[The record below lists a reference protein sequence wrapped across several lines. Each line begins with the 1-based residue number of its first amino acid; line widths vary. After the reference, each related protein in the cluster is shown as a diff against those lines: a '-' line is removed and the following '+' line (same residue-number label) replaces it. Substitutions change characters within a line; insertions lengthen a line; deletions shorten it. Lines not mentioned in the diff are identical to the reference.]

1 VERQKLVRKIRKTIT
16 QLSEEDI
23 SEKSKKKLQKEKD
36 RLTDDLCYVMYFPKN
51 QKYIALFA
59 QNQESSV
66 DTPEERV
73 LEVMQEARLSAR
85 KQREADINQG
95 RVDKVEHAI
104 EVELGVAKPDQQ
116 ADRVKS
122 RSSTGELR
130 RGEVEGHEEEQ
141 GEMSFNTK
149 KNRSEGDTG
158 EDTGRSKKKSKKSNP
173 STDIITSIQSAVAV
187 DSETTRG
194 EDVSADPFFIDA
206 VEGVDAEVTSKPPQV
221 KVAIG
226 ELHRQR
232 NMKVTKRAV
241 VENDGTLSKQEI
253 RLLNW
258 KLKVREKSKWNTSIA

>member
-1 VERQKLVRKIRKTIT
+1 MTK
-16 QLSEEDI
+16 LSEEDI

-36 RLTDDLCYVMYFPKN
+36 KLIDDLCYVMYFPKN

-59 QNQESSV
+59 QNEDSSV
-66 DTPEERV
+66 NTSEERV
-73 LEVMQEARLSAR
+73 LEVMQEARAAAR
-85 KQREADINQG
+85 KLREADINQG

-104 EVELGVAKPDQQ
+104 EVELGVAKPEQ

-122 RSSTGELR
+122 RSSAGESKSRGGVDGEEGGESESPERTTGLN
-130 RGEVEGHEEEQ
+130 
-141 GEMSFNTK
+141 MKTK
-149 KNRSEGDTG
+149 KNRSDDENV
-158 EDTGRSKKKSKKSNP
+158 DTGRTKKKAKKSA
-173 STDIITSIQSAVAV
+173 DVASAPAH
-187 DSETTRG
+187 SETAK
-194 EDVSADPFFIDA
+194 EDVCADPFFMDPTT
-206 VEGVDAEVTSKPPQV
+206 EGTEPEVTSKPPQV

-258 KLKVREKSKWNTSIA
+258 KLKVREKSKWNANPA